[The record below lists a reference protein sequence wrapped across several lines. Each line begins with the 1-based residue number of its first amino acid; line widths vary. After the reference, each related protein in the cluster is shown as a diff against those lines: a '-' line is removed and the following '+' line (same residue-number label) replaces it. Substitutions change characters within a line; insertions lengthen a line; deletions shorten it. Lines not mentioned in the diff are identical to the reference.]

1 MANLLNFKEKEL
13 ERFSNLIQEY
23 TDNIK
28 ELEEQEKTIDE
39 KYRRLAEQE
48 KKDLKE
54 ALDYYRG
61 TLSNFVKERDSL
73 LSGIKQETSID
84 EPVPMGEWKQVDE
97 PAQVKK
103 ETPAVVEEK
112 VVDTIFPENNVEE
125 PEKEEKIH
133 VEVEDNPFQKEEVE
147 EKPEKVSD
155 DELDAIFGTEEKK
168 EEEQPAVE
176 DFDDFPEIVEEWN

>member
-1 MANLLNFKEKEL
+1 MANLLNFKENEL

-23 TDNIK
+23 SDNIK
-28 ELEEQEKTIDE
+28 ELEAQEKTIDE

-73 LSGIKQETSID
+73 LGMKQETPVE
-84 EPVPMGEWKQVDE
+84 EPKQV
-97 PAQVKK
+97 K
-103 ETPAVVEEK
+103 EETSAVIEEK

-125 PEKEEKIH
+125 SEEEEKVH
-133 VEVEDNPFQKEEVE
+133 VEVEDNPFQKEETE

-155 DELDAIFGTEEKK
+155 ADLDAIFGTEEKK

>member
-1 MANLLNFKEKEL
+1 MANLLNFKENEL

-28 ELEEQEKTIDE
+28 ELEAQEKTIDE

-48 KKDLKE
+48 KTELKE

-73 LSGIKQETSID
+73 LGMKKKTPVE
-84 EPVPMGEWKQVDE
+84 EPT
-97 PAQVKK
+97 QVKE

-112 VVDTIFPENNVEE
+112 VVDTIFPENNNEE
-125 PEKEEKIH
+125 PEAEAEVF
-133 VEVEDNPFQKEEVE
+133 VEVEDNPFQKEETE

-155 DELDAIFGTEEKK
+155 ADLDAIFGTEEKK
-168 EEEQPAVE
+168 EEKQPAVE